1 MPALASARRRRRQGT
16 GVNTSA
22 PQWMVTYSD
31 MVTQLLALFVILFSI
46 STVDVQRFEALL
58 SAFRGGLGVLE
69 GGRSLDR
76 EPLAGNPPMPVV
88 PTSFYGQA
96 SQQLEGVYR
105 ELQRLVGANGLQRYV
120 QLVPEERGL
129 VVRFADRVLFDLG
142 RAELRPEAQR
152 VLDEMAEVLKP
163 LPNAIRVEGHT
174 DDLPIHNDRFPSN
187 WELSTARATTVVR
200 YLIERHGFEP
210 ARLSA
215 AGYGEYHPLVPNTSE
230 ANRQR
235 NRRVDVV
242 VLRLANPEEPGQ
254 PSSVA
259 P

>member
-1 MPALASARRRRRQGT
+1 
-16 GVNTSA
+16 
-22 PQWMVTYSD
+22 MVTYSD

-46 STVDVQRFEALL
+46 SIIDVQRFQALL
-58 SAFRGGLGVLE
+58 SAFRGGLGVLQ

-96 SQQLEGVYR
+96 SQQLEAVYQ
-105 ELQRLVGANGLQRYV
+105 ELQRLLGGSGLQRYV

-142 RAELRPEAQR
+142 RADLRPDSKQ
-152 VLDEMAEVLKP
+152 VLDSVAKVLKP

-174 DDLPIHNDRFPSN
+174 DDLPIHNERFPSN

-200 YLIERHGFEP
+200 YLIEHHGFDP
-210 ARLSA
+210 RRLSA

-242 VLRLANPEEPGQ
+242 VLRLSSPQEPSASQ
-254 PSSVA
+254 PSA